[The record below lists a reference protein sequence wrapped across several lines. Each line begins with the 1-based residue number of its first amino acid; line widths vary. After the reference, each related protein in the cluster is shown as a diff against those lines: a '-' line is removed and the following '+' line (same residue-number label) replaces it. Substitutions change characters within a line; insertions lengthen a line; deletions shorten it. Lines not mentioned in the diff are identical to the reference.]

1 MISKNREFMETMN
14 SKYSVDD
21 LKQTSSVTAEI
32 FEDLMHKKDLESSS
46 GIATRFLEHT
56 VTCRSFT
63 DRH

>member
-1 MISKNREFMETMN
+1 MISKNREFIETMN

-46 GIATRFLEHT
+46 GIASRFL
-56 VTCRSFT
+56 
-63 DRH
+63 